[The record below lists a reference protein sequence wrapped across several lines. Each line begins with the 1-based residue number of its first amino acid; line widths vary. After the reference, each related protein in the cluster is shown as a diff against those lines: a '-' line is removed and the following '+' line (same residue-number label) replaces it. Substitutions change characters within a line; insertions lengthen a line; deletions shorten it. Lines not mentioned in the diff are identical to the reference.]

1 MRIETNFNMEVNL
14 GINTSTGNLLN
25 PKELDSLRLDP
36 TFCHYGPRGPGSH
49 AEIHLGKSAKLPKNG
64 LKLSRNALKIPQR
77 QFILALRM

>member
-25 PKELDSLRLDP
+25 PKELDSLRLDL

-49 AEIHLGKSAKLPKNG
+49 AEIYWSKSAKLPKNG
-64 LKLSRNALKIPQR
+64 LIESKCANDAQR
-77 QFILALRM
+77 QFTPALRM

>member
-36 TFCHYGPRGPGSH
+36 TFCHFSPRGPGSY
-49 AEIHLGKSAKLPKNG
+49 AEIHLSKSAKLPK
-64 LKLSRNALKIPQR
+64 KWLKIESKCANDAKR
-77 QFILALRM
+77 QFTPALRM

>member
-25 PKELDSLRLDP
+25 QKELDSLRLDP
-36 TFCHYGPRGPGSH
+36 TFCHYSPRGPGSH
-49 AEIHLGKSAKLPKNG
+49 AEIHLSKSGKQSNG

-77 QFILALRM
+77 QFTPALRM

>member
-36 TFCHYGPRGPGSH
+36 TFCHFSPRGPWSH
-49 AEIHLGKSAKLPKNG
+49 AEIHLSKSAKLPND
-64 LKLSRNALKIPQR
+64 LKLPRRNALKMPR
-77 QFILALRM
+77 GN

>member
-36 TFCHYGPRGPGSH
+36 TFCHFGPRGPGSH
-49 AEIHLGKSAKLPKNG
+49 AEIH
-64 LKLSRNALKIPQR
+64 
-77 QFILALRM
+77 